1 MAQRVQNM
9 TEGSP
14 MKRMLSFGLPLLFG
28 TLFQQFY
35 SLVDTMVVGYTL
47 GDRAISAI
55 GATSSVYSL
64 LFFLTASLNS
74 GFAIPIGQL
83 FGAGDLPR
91 LRKAVAGALLLN
103 LLFGVVLTALSLGL
117 LGPVISLLNTPDDI
131 RADAAIYIGIIC
143 AGLLSTVCYNMF
155 SRLLNSL
162 GDSRTPLMFLILTSL
177 LNIALDFLLVAGFSL
192 GVAGAALATVISQ
205 VVSCLLC
212 GVFLVRNFRAYLPGR
227 EDFRVPGKLMLE
239 LISTGS
245 AMALMSV
252 VVDIGSVIFQS
263 AANTLGI
270 AIITAHTASRR
281 LIELLLQP
289 LGSLSAA
296 FSVFTAQNYGAGKRS
311 RICTALAQVLLLSA
325 LWSLI
330 ATCFVYLLG
339 GSIIRLTTGTTDP
352 VVLRNAVLSLRVHLP
367 FYPMLGAVFCLRS
380 GLQAMGFKIV
390 PICSSVVELA
400 IKLLSAWMLISR
412 LGYLGVCITEP
423 ASWTLMTLFLGGAY
437 LLKYR
442 ATLAKEEML

>member
-14 MKRMLSFGLPLLFG
+14 MKQMLSFGLPLLFG

-83 FGAGDLPR
+83 FGAGDLSR

-131 RADAAIYIGIIC
+131 RADAEIYIGIIC

-227 EDFRVPGKLMLE
+227 EDFQVPGKLMLE

-311 RICTALAQVLLLSA
+311 RIRTALAQVLLLSA

-442 ATLAKEEML
+442 ATLTKEEML

>member
-1 MAQRVQNM
+1 MAQHVQNM
-9 TEGSP
+9 IEGSP

-83 FGAGDLPR
+83 FGAGDLSR
-91 LRKAVAGALLLN
+91 LRKAMAGALLLN

-131 RADAAIYIGIIC
+131 RADAEIYIGIIC

-227 EDFRVPGKLMLE
+227 EDFQVPGKLMLE

-311 RICTALAQVLLLSA
+311 RIRTALAQVLLLST

>member
-83 FGAGDLPR
+83 FGAGDLSR

-131 RADAAIYIGIIC
+131 RADAEIYIGIIC

-227 EDFRVPGKLMLE
+227 EDFQVPGKLMLE

-311 RICTALAQVLLLSA
+311 RIRTALAQVLLLST

>member
-1 MAQRVQNM
+1 MAQHVQNM
-9 TEGSP
+9 IEGSP

-83 FGAGDLPR
+83 FGAGDLSR

-131 RADAAIYIGIIC
+131 RADAEIYIGIIC

-227 EDFRVPGKLMLE
+227 EDFQVPGKLMLE

-311 RICTALAQVLLLSA
+311 RIRTALAQVLLLST

-423 ASWTLMTLFLGGAY
+423 ASWTLMTLFLGGAN

-442 ATLAKEEML
+442 ATLTKEEML

>member
-28 TLFQQFY
+28 TLFQQCY

-55 GATSSVYSL
+55 GATSSVYTL
-64 LFFLTASLNS
+64 LFFLTASLNN

-103 LLFGVVLTALSLGL
+103 LFFGVVLTALSLGL
-117 LGPVISLLNTPDDI
+117 LGPVISLLNTPEDI

-177 LNIALDFLLVAGFSL
+177 LNIALDFLLVAVFSL

-212 GVFLVRNFRAYLPGR
+212 GVFLVRNYRVYLPGR

-239 LISTGS
+239 LLSTGS

-281 LIELLLQP
+281 IIELLLQP
-289 LGSLSAA
+289 LGSLCAA
-296 FSVFTAQNYGAGKRS
+296 FSVFTAQNYGARKLH
-311 RICTALAQVLLLSA
+311 RIRKALRQVLALST

-330 ATCFVYLLG
+330 ATAFVYLLG
-339 GSIIRLTTGTTDP
+339 GSVIRLTTGTTDP

-367 FYPMLGAVFCLRS
+367 FYPMLGAVFCLRN

-390 PICSSVVELA
+390 PICSSVVELV
-400 IKLLSAWMLISR
+400 IKLLSAWVLISR
-412 LGYLGVCITEP
+412 LGYLGVCVTEP
-423 ASWTLMTLFLGGAY
+423 ASWTLMALFLGGAY

-442 ATLAKEEML
+442 TTVTEE

>member
-1 MAQRVQNM
+1 MAQHVQNM
-9 TEGSP
+9 IEGSP

-83 FGAGDLPR
+83 FGAGDLSR

-131 RADAAIYIGIIC
+131 RADAEIYIGIIC

-227 EDFRVPGKLMLE
+227 EDFQVPGKLMLE

-311 RICTALAQVLLLSA
+311 RIRTALAQVLLLST

-442 ATLAKEEML
+442 ATLTKEEML